1 MLPVRVLEYG
11 ISIIICI
18 ICIVGT
24 YLEYELVRCK

>member
-18 ICIVGT
+18 VGT